1 MLCGG
6 DANDIYGGGNGNT
19 ALQQFESHGLNCKN
33 YIRCLRNL
41 RDKFKADL
49 EQETL
54 KFKQDYA
61 SLSNRNPGNSN
72 ETRAAQDL
80 AKRSIKIRMEKV
92 QEYETRC
99 SSLQSMI
106 NFLKQ
111 NPHKFNR
118 EICDAFLDKHG
129 LTKKFQEIS
138 DIYMQDI
145 RDKLDMTGLDSFISE
160 SNMMEISSRSILRSI
175 DSNRRTEVRRVVTLQ
190 NMLNSLEDRA
200 VEASKRAESKKR
212 LHKSHDRIK
221 TSKWAV
227 WAGNRGACSLGVKGT
242 RKECRLKAKT
252 RTLAPLSLLFHQE
265 MSTMR
270 KRPVSNV
277 ASHLPLNKPGTTPAS
292 FPTSLQFGS
301 LRPPAFKP
309 S

>member
-6 DANDIYGGGNGNT
+6 DANDIYGGENGNT

-41 RDKFKADL
+41 RDKFKAEL

-54 KFKQDYA
+54 KFKQDY
-61 SLSNRNPGNSN
+61 SLLSNRNPSNSS
-72 ETRAAQDL
+72 ETRNQQEM
-80 AKRSIKIRMEKV
+80 AKRNIRLRMEKV

-118 EICDAFLDKHG
+118 EICDAFLEKHG
-129 LTKKFQEIS
+129 LIKKFQEIS
-138 DIYMQDI
+138 DIYLQDI

-175 DSNRRTEVRRVVTLQ
+175 DSSRRAEVRRVITLQ
-190 NMLNSLEDRA
+190 NMLNSLDDRA
-200 VEASKRAESKKR
+200 VEASKRGDSKKR
-212 LHKSHDRIK
+212 LHKSHDK
-221 TSKWAV
+221 LKASKWAV

-265 MSTMR
+265 MSAMR
-270 KRPVSNV
+270 KRPVSNI
-277 ASHLPLNKPGTTPAS
+277 ASHLPLNKPTPTPGI
-292 FPTSLQFGS
+292 FPQSLQFGS
-301 LRPPAFKP
+301 LRPPSFKP